1 MLSMVN
7 IMGEKKPRE
16 AKKSCGE
23 HRAANR
29 FCGGRLCDDE
39 KGTAA
44 GLNAEVG
51 EHVDRPV
58 ANCNGG

>member
-16 AKKSCGE
+16 AKESCE
-23 HRAANR
+23 HRAATG
-29 FCGGRLCDDE
+29 FCGERLCDDE

-51 EHVDRPV
+51 DHVDRPV